1 MGASVPEDFYFPD
14 YEESTLLDGCNRPN
28 FAYNKHSQAPPPV
41 FQPVLALRA
50 VPSRISLRCFL
61 LQHPDCFVQNV
72 DVTDVLMSASVPCC
86 FVDRSVSRTSLTGDV
101 LSRLKSR
108 ASQGSVLKDARDI
121 HRKLPLSRHPA
132 SRFRGSVIAGGFR
145 VCDMRS
151 ARWPTG

>member
-1 MGASVPEDFYFPD
+1 MWRLVSRVLMELVCVTLEWTTHHLFAALLEVGASVPEDFYFPD

-108 ASQGSVLKDARDI
+108 ASQGQC
-121 HRKLPLSRHPA
+121 P
-132 SRFRGSVIAGGFR
+132 
-145 VCDMRS
+145 
-151 ARWPTG
+151 